1 MRAKILEAYVR
12 GAVGIVFGELY
23 LGKIGSFMS
32 GVQNENLPV
41 CVLDLTTFNR
51 LLVATNWTAA
61 DPPAVKEGFDFTNAL
76 MYTRNED
83 NNNIPIPKTTKVG
96 APVLIPTN

>member
-23 LGKIGSFMS
+23 VGKLGSFMS
-32 GVQNENLPV
+32 GVQNEQLPV

-51 LLVATNWTAA
+51 LLVATSWM
-61 DPPAVKEGFDFTNAL
+61 E
-76 MYTRNED
+76 ED
-83 NNNIPIPKTTKVG
+83 R
-96 APVLIPTN
+96 